1 MAGACG
7 AAGEPLGRGGGA
19 DPATAGES
27 ESPLVATPPEGA
39 AKEARCR
46 LGVSVLRMH
55 APAAKA
61 NCGAAA
67 ARSARAADEE
77 LRGLRHWRSTI
88 CVGAAGETTSRQR
101 RQESSQIVSESF
113 AKANSCKTAVSSF
126 SLELFVCKARSHVA
140 VVTIYAN
147 PFAMADSTGN
157 LSGSGRLRRPVWATP
172 PKPLQSLDDPLLRGE
187 ALISPTVVSSHAQLP
202 GLPKQPNFPKSASVP
217 AFPAAEKRSPLQPLE
232 HRPSTSAGSDVSVP
246 SRAVGSR
253 IAFATCDAVAVDQL
267 LYRLDNGQTLD
278 AQNAQF
284 AWKLGLQQRWQVPR
298 GEILASAI
306 RRGKIPKWGFPSFG
320 RCRLVDEEV
329 YSLEDESIDETVRDV
344 IFGTVSAAQ
353 NAGFHVQVSRFDLF
367 HGHFVQRRNGD
378 VALLLHAS
386 EYPAMFLGMQKYMA
400 WHAPVEDLFPTPIFQ
415 VSR

>member
-1 MAGACG
+1 MLRCIAC
-7 AAGEPLGRGGGA
+7 A
-19 DPATAGES
+19 
-27 ESPLVATPPEGA
+27 
-39 AKEARCR
+39 
-46 LGVSVLRMH
+46 
-55 APAAKA
+55 
-61 NCGAAA
+61 
-67 ARSARAADEE
+67 
-77 LRGLRHWRSTI
+77 
-88 CVGAAGETTSRQR
+88 
-101 RQESSQIVSESF
+101 
-113 AKANSCKTAVSSF
+113 
-126 SLELFVCKARSHVA
+126 
-140 VVTIYAN
+140 
-147 PFAMADSTGN
+147 
-157 LSGSGRLRRPVWATP
+157 
-172 PKPLQSLDDPLLRGE
+172 
-187 ALISPTVVSSHAQLP
+187 
-202 GLPKQPNFPKSASVP
+202 
-217 AFPAAEKRSPLQPLE
+217 
-232 HRPSTSAGSDVSVP
+232 
-246 SRAVGSR
+246 AVGSR

-386 EYPAMFLGMQKYMA
+386 EYPAMNPDSFPVHLGYCQADSPLQYSSTTMQFRNIVVLFSENIRAFVLDAEADCVKAVIPEYARKPVYVLYEDTLGQPLADVYFLSDYPLGWTLRSPKLALRRQRAK
-400 WHAPVEDLFPTPIFQ
+400 L
-415 VSR
+415 